1 MSWGQARLEDLETVE
16 ERMEQKQRDKLRR
29 SWDADLNM
37 EATELWRDFM
47 GKRMKKTG
55 MNISSYLRIN
65 EIFDGDIIWE
75 LHEIDKLH
83 SYII

>member
-1 MSWGQARLEDLETVE
+1 MSCQASLEDLETVE

-47 GKRMKKTG
+47 GKRHR
-55 MNISSYLRIN
+55 NEHFIISEN
-65 EIFDGDIIWE
+65 
-75 LHEIDKLH
+75 
-83 SYII
+83 

>member
-1 MSWGQARLEDLETVE
+1 MSWGQASLEDLETVE

-47 GKRMKKTG
+47 GKRMKKT
-55 MNISSYLRIN
+55 
-65 EIFDGDIIWE
+65 
-75 LHEIDKLH
+75 
-83 SYII
+83 